1 MQAKGAIGAY
11 PMDIR
16 ILIVD
21 DHSLFRES
29 LGRMLQ
35 AEPGLSVVGECRSL
49 GEALTALASVEADI
63 ILLDYDLGN
72 EQGTLLL
79 AELRKRQVH
88 SSVLIV
94 TAGMPSEEAVRG
106 LDEGVMGIL
115 LKHSSLDQLI
125 AAIRTVAAGQRWM
138 GDDAVQALLSSRH
151 GLPNGSETARPL
163 TARQSE
169 VMRGILDGLTNKEIA
184 FNLKSSE
191 TSVKAVIQ
199 ELFQKAGV
207 RTRSQLVRIAIE
219 KHTADWL
226 GQRRTPEPS
235 WAHSS
240 RFGL

>member
-1 MQAKGAIGAY
+1 MN
-11 PMDIR
+11 IR

-29 LGRMLQ
+29 LGRMLE
-35 AEPGLSVVGECRSL
+35 AEPGFSVVGECKSL
-49 GEALTALASVEADI
+49 AEAFAALSLVEADV

-72 EQGTLLL
+72 ELGTSLL
-79 AELRKRQVH
+79 AELRKRQIH
-88 SSVLIV
+88 SAVLIV
-94 TAGMPSEEAVRG
+94 TAGMPNEEAFRG
-106 LDEGVMGIL
+106 FDEGVMGIL

-125 AAIRTVAAGQRWM
+125 AAIRTVAAGERWL
-138 GDDAVQALLSSRH
+138 GDGAVRALLSSRY
-151 GLPNGSETARPL
+151 GVPSGSENARPL

-191 TSVKAVIQ
+191 TSIKAVIQ

-219 KHTADWL
+219 KHSPDWL
-226 GQRRTPEPS
+226 GQRRTTETP
-235 WAHSS
+235 WAQSS
-240 RFGL
+240 RLGL

>member
-1 MQAKGAIGAY
+1 MN
-11 PMDIR
+11 IR

-35 AEPGLSVVGECRSL
+35 AEPDFSVVGECSNL
-49 GEALTALASVEADI
+49 DGALAALSSVETDV

-72 EQGTLLL
+72 ELGTLLL
-79 AELRKRQVH
+79 AEMRKRQIH
-88 SSVLIV
+88 TFVLIV
-94 TAGMPSEEAVRG
+94 TAGMPSDEAFRG
-106 LDEGVMGIL
+106 FDDGVMGIL
-115 LKHSSLDQLI
+115 LKHSRLDQLI
-125 AAIRTVAAGQRWM
+125 AAIRTVAAGERWL
-138 GDDAVQALLSSRH
+138 GDDAVRALLSSRH
-151 GLPNGSETARPL
+151 GIPTGSETARPL

-219 KHTADWL
+219 KHSSDWL
-226 GQRRTPEPS
+226 GQRRGTDAP
-235 WAHSS
+235 WTQAS
-240 RFGL
+240 RIVL